1 MVYPNVDDNAKMC
14 KAQRYYLP
22 NGIIKNYKVT
32 IIGKNFYDQLNDS
45 DTKRYKE
52 RKKLTTEQG
61 EDYITEY

>member
-1 MVYPNVDDNAKMC
+1 MVYPNVDDNAKMY

-32 IIGKNFYDQLNDS
+32 IIGKNFYDRPNDS